1 MLEIFVIFTKKPKQI
16 FNKKCDKSVKI
27 SHFKWCNFAFLAH
40 FVHGHGVFRYLTF
53 GAVSFVFEKAS
64 PLHVS
69 RNGCDKYHLLKTLSS
84 VNI

>member
-40 FVHGHGVFRYLTF
+40 FVHGHGVFKYLTF
-53 GAVSFVFEKAS
+53 GAVSFVMR
-64 PLHVS
+64 PH
-69 RNGCDKYHLLKTLSS
+69 CMS
-84 VNI
+84 VVMVATNIIF